1 MPKAGTGWLYDQLDA
16 HPDFWMPPVKELVY
30 LNQSY
35 PALAFVNDS
44 GDAVRPRKERLAR
57 RRGTSP
63 ETRSPTGERRVHRDP
78 LSERDVKFLRYA
90 STGRGKPMD
99 LEFYAG
105 LFWFS
110 GKQLSGDITPPYC
123 NIESDTVRRVAQRFP
138 QAKILLLVRDPI
150 ARVWSRICM
159 SYAGK
164 GFDTN
169 LLSDAVA
176 FRTYIEHNRH
186 KLGGPSAT
194 QTWQRWQ
201 RHAPDMQRRL
211 FFFDDLA
218 SEPESVRHDVL
229 IFLDADPAGGSGA
242 IAPDYNRKAK
252 AKLEMTPL
260 AREVLIDR
268 FRDELL
274 ASAVVFGGPAHGW
287 PAAYGL

>member
-123 NIESDTVRRVAQRFP
+123 NIESDTVRHVAQRFP
-138 QAKILLLVRDPI
+138 KAKILLLVRDPV

-164 GFDTN
+164 GFDTG
-169 LLSDAVA
+169 LLNDATA
-176 FRTYIEHNRH
+176 FRAYIERNH
-186 KLGGPSAT
+186 KLGGLSGT

-201 RHAPDMQRRL
+201 QHAPDMERKF

-218 SEPESVRHDVL
+218 SEPERLRRDVL
-229 IFLDADPAGGSGA
+229 LFLGGDPRGKSDSIG
-242 IAPDYNRKAK
+242 PDYNRKAK

-260 AREVLIDR
+260 AREVLVDW
-268 FRDELL
+268 FKVELL
-274 ASAVVFGGPAHGW
+274 ASAEAFGGPARDW
-287 PAAYGL
+287 PALYGV